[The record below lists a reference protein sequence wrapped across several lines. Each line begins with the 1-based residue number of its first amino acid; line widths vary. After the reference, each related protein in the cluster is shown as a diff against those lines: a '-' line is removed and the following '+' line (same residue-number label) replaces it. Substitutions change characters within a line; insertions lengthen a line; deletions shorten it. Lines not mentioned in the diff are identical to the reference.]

1 MEESKR
7 INAPLYY
14 NNKRKLKGFWKEA
27 KCWLY
32 LLPALFIVGLFLIFP
47 MIKTARMAFYTKYNY
62 IRDIGTGFGLKAF
75 AYVLEDGRF
84 RQALSNTLIILLVG
98 LPISMCLAMIIAL
111 LINKRKKTY
120 GLFQTIFFL
129 PYVTSTIAIGVVFSA
144 LLHSEYGYVNY
155 FLNFFG
161 IKGPS
166 WLGDPK
172 YSVWALII
180 FYIWSGL
187 AFKVIIL
194 LVGLKR
200 IDPQLYKSAKMD
212 GAKSW
217 RIFRRITLPALTP
230 TFWMLSIVSVIYVF
244 KIYNEVVSLF
254 GGSGPAE
261 RAITLT
267 YYVYDMFYTRNQVN
281 YAAAAAVIQFLLIL
295 MVTVLQKTVTKKLT
309 YY

>member
-1 MEESKR
+1 MEESKKA
-7 INAPLYY
+7 NPPLYSG
-14 NNKRKLKGFWKEA
+14 NRKLRAFWKEA

-32 LLPALFIVGLFLIFP
+32 LLPALAIVCLFLVYP
-47 MIKTARMAFYTKYNY
+47 MVKTARMAFYTKYNY

-75 AYVLEDGRF
+75 RYVLSDSRF
-84 RQALSNTLIILLVG
+84 RQALLNTLIILLVG
-98 LPISMCLAMIIAL
+98 LPVSMILAMCIAL
-111 LINKRKKTY
+111 LINGRKKTY

-144 LLHSEYGYVNY
+144 LLHSEYGYLNY
-155 FLNFFG
+155 FLKIFG
-161 IKGPS
+161 IQGPS

-180 FYIWSGL
+180 FYVWSGL

-244 KIYNEVVSLF
+244 KIYNEVVALF

-261 RAITLT
+261 KAMTLT
-267 YYVYDMFYTRNQVN
+267 YYVYDMFYSRNQVN
-281 YAAAAAVIQFLLIL
+281 YAAAAAVIQFALIL
-295 MVTVLQKTVTKKLT
+295 AVTIIQKVVTKKLT

>member
-1 MEESKR
+1 MEESKK
-7 INAPLYY
+7 INPPLF
-14 NNKRKLKGFWKEA
+14 NNNRKLRTFWKEA

-32 LLPALFIVGLFLIFP
+32 LLPALVIVCVFLVYP
-47 MIKTARMAFYTKYNY
+47 MIKTGRMAFYTKYNY

-75 AYVLEDGRF
+75 KYVLDDARF
-84 RQALSNTLIILLVG
+84 RQALLNTLIILLVG
-98 LPISMCLAMIIAL
+98 LPISMILAMCIAL
-111 LINKRKKTY
+111 LINGRKKTY

-144 LLHSEYGYVNY
+144 LLHSEYGYLNY
-155 FLNFFG
+155 FLRFFG
-161 IKGPS
+161 LKGPS

-217 RIFRRITLPALTP
+217 RIFRKITLPALTP

-244 KIYNEVVSLF
+244 KIYNEVVALF

-261 RAITLT
+261 KAMTLT
-267 YYVYDMFYTRNQVN
+267 YYVYDMFYMRNQVN
-281 YAAAAAVIQFLLIL
+281 YAAAAAVIQFALIL
-295 MVTVLQKTVTKKLT
+295 VVTIVQKVATKKLT